1 MNSYLAFK
9 SIAFT
14 YQTTLCILS
23 IGLLIAALEDLK
35 NWSIFKSTGML
46 SWKVSKLNLRWAAKD
61 LRLRLCNFALHE
73 NAFKYS
79 IYLRIFASFLLFIFS
94 LLNIV
99 SPILIC
105 TLFVLNILISFRN
118 PYGLDGS
125 YQMNLV
131 ILFALSIGS
140 LFGIDSQI
148 SITCVLF
155 IAGELVISYFIAGF
169 NKLISPVW
177 RKSSALHGIFST
189 KNFGH
194 EFFYQLINRT
204 ALLTTLLSW
213 FVLLFEMLFFTVLFF
228 HPMYAIMFLA
238 IGFLFHLFNAIFMG
252 LNNFL
257 FAFSAAYPAF
267 FYCINYIHKT

>member
-1 MNSYLAFK
+1 MNPYLAFK
-9 SIAFT
+9 NIAFT
-14 YQTTLCILS
+14 YQATLCILS

-35 NWSIFKSTGML
+35 NWSIFESTGML
-46 SWKVSKLNLRWAAKD
+46 SWKVSKLNLKWATKD
-61 LRLRLCNFALHE
+61 LRLRLCNFALHD
-73 NAFKYS
+73 NAFKCS
-79 IYLRIFASFLLFIFS
+79 IYLRIFASLLLFIFS

-99 SPILIC
+99 SPTLIC
-105 TLFVLNILISFRN
+105 TLFALNIFISFRN

-169 NKLISPVW
+169 SKCISPVW
-177 RKSSALHGIFST
+177 RTSSALYGIFST

-194 EFFYQLINRT
+194 GFFYQLISQT
-204 ALLTTLLSW
+204 ALLTILLSW
-213 FVLLFEMLFFTVLFF
+213 FIILFEMLFFTVLFF
-228 HPMYAIMFLA
+228 HPTYTIIFLA
-238 IGFLFHLFNAIFMG
+238 IGFLFHLFNALFMG
-252 LNNFL
+252 LNTFL
-257 FAFSAAYPAF
+257 FSFSAAYPAL